1 MAAALSTDVVH
12 AEEAESPT
20 IPFRMLGSTGLA
32 VSVLGFGF
40 WASLGS
46 KSDELD
52 REKTVKKAKSIL
64 HAARSAGM

>member
-1 MAAALSTDVVH
+1 MA
-12 AEEAESPT
+12 EAET
-20 IPFRMLGSTGLA
+20 DTVKMPFRILGNTGLA

-52 REKTVKKAKSIL
+52 KDKTVTKAKTIL
-64 HAARSAGM
+64 HAARTAGM